1 MAAINILLADNDPD
15 FLVVCAEFLESAG
28 YRVLTA
34 TTPSEALRLV
44 NTRHLHLIVLDLR
57 LMNDL
62 DEKDRSGLMLA
73 KELAPSIPKLILTKF
88 PTYQDVRDA
97 MKLGHAG
104 LPPAVDF
111 LNKLDGLKKLQEVVS
126 QTLAQYAQTNWNLI
140 IQASERNPLTFPN
153 LVTQLD
159 PALQGERLLIQAE
172 ELEDLFRRLFYGKS
186 QIRMDRL
193 LWQHAGR
200 VAVSVSAFA
209 EGQAP
214 ESLIVVCGQKA
225 RVMGE
230 ARRYR
235 EHAPKAPG
243 PNATVLIISSE
254 TMHFAANAYTLAGAK
269 LENLHSLVELYRS
282 GPDKA
287 FTAALKTLYEK
298 TLADWYQENRIPEEH
313 RTLAD
318 LYRERL
324 GLKADRASQSAF
336 KARVQS
342 LVRQIPTLGV
352 GIESASGEL
361 TINFGEQSFS
371 YLDPTALLYQ
381 AFDIGRPT
389 LLINTSGGLAGETIL
404 SNAEDR
410 VWITDFAGA
419 GLAPLLW
426 NFVTLEAAIR
436 FDWIEAS
443 KLRWVHDMEQHL
455 LTADLNKL
463 NTSDIEAPLR
473 KPLRAI
479 HAIRM
484 LAAKTAGK
492 DPRPYNLGIVFHAAS
507 RLLEFNPALRLT
519 PNELA
524 RLAHLLMA
532 TAMLCGHLSKNE
544 PGPALRGEPEEVGI
558 RIDKIN
564 REVWVNGAL
573 VSLQGH
579 SYDLLCHFYDH
590 PNQLRTRREL
600 IEQVFGEK
608 YDEMDD
614 SQISRLNMAIYR
626 LREKIGDSLE
636 NPRYLLPQCGGG
648 YRLILAPRA

>member
-1 MAAINILLADNDPD
+1 MAAINILLVDNDVD
-15 FLVVCAEFLESAG
+15 FLIVCAEYLESAG

-34 TTPSEALRLV
+34 TSSSEARQIVQTTHVHLV
-44 NTRHLHLIVLDLR
+44 ILDMR

-73 KELAPSIPKLILTKF
+73 KELSPSIPKLILTKF

-97 MKLGHAG
+97 MKLGRTS

-111 LNKLDGLKKLQEVVS
+111 LNKLDGLKKLQEAIS
-126 QTLAQYAQTNWNLI
+126 QILAQHAQTNWNLT

-153 LVTQLD
+153 LVLHLD
-159 PALQGERLLIQAE
+159 PALQGERLLIWAE
-172 ELEDLFRRLFYGKS
+172 ELEDLFRRLFYEKS
-186 QIRMDRL
+186 QIRIDRL

-200 VAVSVSAFA
+200 VAVSVYAFA
-209 EGQAP
+209 EGIAP
-214 ESLIVVCGQKA
+214 ESLIVVCGQNA
-225 RVMGE
+225 QVMDE
-230 ARRYR
+230 ARHYR

-243 PNATVLIISSE
+243 PNATVLIASSE
-254 TMHFAANAYTLAGAK
+254 TTHFAANAYTLAGAN

-298 TLADWYQENRIPEEH
+298 TLADWYQENRIPEDH
-313 RTLAD
+313 RTLDD

-324 GLKADRASQSAF
+324 GLKTDRAAQSAF
-336 KARVQS
+336 KERVQS
-342 LVRQIPTLGV
+342 LIRQIPTLGI
-352 GIESASGEL
+352 GIESASGRL

-371 YLDPTALLYQ
+371 YPDPTALLHQ
-381 AFDIGRPT
+381 AFDIGRPALLMNTPGT
-389 LLINTSGGLAGETIL
+389 LSGESLL
-404 SNAEDR
+404 SNAGDR
-410 VWITDFAGA
+410 VWVTDFAGA

-436 FDWIEAS
+436 FDWIETN

-455 LTADLNKL
+455 LTVDLNKL
-463 NTSDIEAPLR
+463 STSDIEAPLR

-479 HAIRM
+479 HFIRT

-492 DPRPYNLGIVFHAAS
+492 DPQPYNLGMLFHAAS

-544 PGPALRGEPEEVGI
+544 RGPALSIEPEEVGI

-608 YDEMDD
+608 YEEMDE

-626 LREKIGDSLE
+626 LREKIEDNLE
-636 NPRYLLPQCGGG
+636 NPRYLLTQRGGG
-648 YRLILAPRA
+648 YRLILASKA